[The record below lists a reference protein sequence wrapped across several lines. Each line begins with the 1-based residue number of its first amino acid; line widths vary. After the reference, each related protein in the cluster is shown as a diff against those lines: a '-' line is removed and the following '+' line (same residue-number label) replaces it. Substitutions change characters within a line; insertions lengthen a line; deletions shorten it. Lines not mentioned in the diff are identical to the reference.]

1 MRTLIVIGL
10 LLLGAPAPAQHIEQ
24 VKGIKFGGGCVS
36 PVTSYG
42 RRFGACSIGGSKA
55 RIWCPNGQIFER
67 VGETPQM
74 YVARSICNL
83 SQLR

>member
-1 MRTLIVIGL
+1 MRSLIVVAL
-10 LLLGAPAPAQHIEQ
+10 LLLSAPALAQHIEQ
-24 VKGIKFGGGCVS
+24 VKGIKFGVGCVT

-42 RRFGACSIGGSKA
+42 RRFGVCPIGNLKA
-55 RIWCPNGQIFER
+55 RVWCPNGQIFER
-67 VGETPQM
+67 VGETPQV